1 MLVSKKKRH
10 LEEMPPGT
18 RRGWAF
24 RCNFTLPLEL
34 LAPGEGRQWAWLLS
48 PYSLSPTQKKK
59 NKNKTNHF
67 NVEHLRNIPPQRLQE
82 LTSTFNGLLWMEV
95 AFPGGCCHEH
105 QSRKLVTSLTLNLNC
120 QQSEDWKHFI
130 FKFLWV
136 SISILSSS
144 RRKGSLKTD
153 QGSWFLFSLSMLYR
167 WPRIHVRKHLL
178 FLLSALS

>member
-1 MLVSKKKRH
+1 
-10 LEEMPPGT
+10 MPPGT
-18 RRGWAF
+18 HRGWAF

-34 LAPGEGRQWAWLLS
+34 LASGEGRQWAWLQS
-48 PYSLSPTQKKK
+48 PYSLSPTQKKTK
-59 NKNKTNHF
+59 TKTNHF
-67 NVEHLRNIPPQRLQE
+67 NVEHLRNIHPQRLQE

-167 WPRIHVRKHLL
+167 WPSIHVRKHLL
-178 FLLSALS
+178 FLLSAFS

>member
-1 MLVSKKKRH
+1 MQLHSPSWAPCPWRGKTMSMIAKSIL
-10 LEEMPPGT
+10 LEPNTE
-18 RRGWAF
+18 
-24 RCNFTLPLEL
+24 
-34 LAPGEGRQWAWLLS
+34 
-48 PYSLSPTQKKK
+48 KK

-95 AFPGGCCHEH
+95 AFPGGCCHER